1 MAYVQLLDWVG
12 SDHRPLLI
20 HTGDKKWK
28 GDQFHEALKRC
39 RSCLSRW
46 KTKNNNNSAKKIQ
59 DLKSKLQKEY
69 NSSPLDLNQINLLK
83 SALTHEYRM
92 EEEYWKT
99 KSRIQW
105 LQAGDRNTN
114 FFHTKTK
121 QRRNHNRITA
131 LADAHGKIWTTEEEK
146 ELYQAV
152 HTMAREKAPG
162 PDGFNPGFYQDHW
175 ATIRTVMKQ
184 MGFSEVW
191 CNWIMKCITTVSYS
205 VLLNGKPTG
214 LIYPSR
220 GIRQGDPILP
230 YIYLLCTEALSA
242 MIQESIRL
250 KSLHGFKASRN
261 GPAISH
267 LLFTDD
273 SLLFCKATDQECT
286 IVLNILQQ
294 HEKASEGRTENGQ
307 LVHQAS
313 LPCRQRVLVV
323 SHKG

>member
-20 HTGDKKWK
+20 HT

-59 DLKSKLQKEY
+59 DLKSKLQKE
-69 NSSPLDLNQINLLK
+69 
-83 SALTHEYRM
+83 M

-313 LPCRQRVLVV
+313 LPCRQRGASQIILVV